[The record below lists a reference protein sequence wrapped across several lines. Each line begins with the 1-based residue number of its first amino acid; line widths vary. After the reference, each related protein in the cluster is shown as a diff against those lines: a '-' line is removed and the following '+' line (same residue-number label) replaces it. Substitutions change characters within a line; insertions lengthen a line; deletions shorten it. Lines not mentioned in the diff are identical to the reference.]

1 MLKLQKNPNIDDPIE
16 NLYIHVPFCHK
27 KCGYCDYYS
36 IVSQT
41 ADYES
46 FLEAIKKEWKITKNY
61 LEKNHN
67 PLRPLK
73 TLYFGGGTP
82 SVLSPQ
88 ILTQLINYF
97 ESEIGFASDIE
108 ITMEVN
114 PEPIGQ
120 ETVLAGIKTGVNRIS
135 LGFQDKQDHLLK
147 KIGRLHSYQDFL
159 RMLDLIREQGIK
171 NISCDLMFGLPDQNI
186 EEALISAQTLIDL
199 QIPHISFYSLI
210 LEENTLFYKKYA
222 KHPELLPSEDSER
235 EMYRQ
240 LLNIFESNQYQYY
253 ELSSVA
259 KDNYFSRHNY
269 NYWSTKP
276 YLGLGPGAHSYFNGI
291 RKGNIRSIKD
301 WALDPWKSAEIE
313 EIDFDLAMREY
324 AMLAFRLNEGFSV
337 EKFEKRFLIKNP
349 FEKELKNLIEQGL
362 IVKDQQFE
370 QYYLNPKGLDFANLV
385 FMEFL

>member
-108 ITMEVN
+108 ITME
-114 PEPIGQ
+114 
-120 ETVLAGIKTGVNRIS
+120 
-135 LGFQDKQDHLLK
+135 LLK
-147 KIGRLHSYQDFL
+147 KSGIDNAYYV
-159 RMLDLIREQGIK
+159 DLTRKI
-171 NISCDLMFGLPDQNI
+171 NIPVVRVI
-186 EEALISAQTLIDL
+186 
-199 QIPHISFYSLI
+199 IPGM
-210 LEENTLFYKKYA
+210 E
-222 KHPELLPSEDSER
+222 
-235 EMYRQ
+235 
-240 LLNIFESNQYQYY
+240 
-253 ELSSVA
+253 V
-259 KDNYFSRHNY
+259 
-269 NYWSTKP
+269 
-276 YLGLGPGAHSYFNGI
+276 
-291 RKGNIRSIKD
+291 
-301 WALDPWKSAEIE
+301 
-313 EIDFDLAMREY
+313 
-324 AMLAFRLNEGFSV
+324 FSV
-337 EKFEKRFLIKNP
+337 DSTRVGKILKPEKFI
-349 FEKELKNLIEQGL
+349 I
-362 IVKDQQFE
+362 
-370 QYYLNPKGLDFANLV
+370 
-385 FMEFL
+385 